1 MVTEPAQTI
10 PYDEMRR
17 ILGLPEPPF
26 NAGGLWNTPAVTA
39 RGTFPQA
46 VPRSGG
52 KTPQYIQQLSHPL
65 TEAEKL
71 AITEG
76 FRRLGL
82 VIQDWQMRVLEHM
95 VEVGKAARHIVET
108 VESLTPEDQ
117 RPHPLHPAIPRPSHT
132 PPIWANNP
140 TRTHRRRNR

>member
-1 MVTEPAQTI
+1 MTTPARI

-26 NAGGLWNTPAVTA
+26 NAGGLPKAVAA
-39 RGTFPQA
+39 RVRSNGVLA
-46 VPRSGG
+46 VWPGG
-52 KTPQYIQQLSHPL
+52 KVPDYVQQLSHPL

-82 VIQDWQMRVLEHM
+82 VVHDWQLRFLDVMT
-95 VEVGKAARHIVET
+95 EVGKATRSIAQT
-108 VESLTPEDQ
+108 LDSLTPKDQ

-132 PPIWANNP
+132 PLMWANNP

>member
-1 MVTEPAQTI
+1 MTEI

-17 ILGLPEPPF
+17 ILGLPKPPF
-26 NAGGLWNTPAVTA
+26 NAGGPRRVPAVTA

-82 VIQDWQMRVLEHM
+82 AVQEWQLLF
-95 VEVGKAARHIVET
+95 VEYMAEVSKAARSIT
-108 VESLTPEDQ
+108 QTFESLTPEDQ
-117 RPHPLHPAIPRPSHT
+117 RPHPLHPAIPRPRHT
-132 PPIWANNP
+132 PPMWAADP
-140 TRTHRRRNR
+140 TRTHRRRNQ